1 MSLRD
6 LLVDAVGQL
15 DDVET
20 TLTPDGAITWSR
32 AQRPFAVLAADGASA
47 DFGLDPAV
55 ASSLSVALCRSSAS
69 MLQNSAPCSCASSI
83 GSIPEDWALALGP
96 AASAR

>member
-1 MSLRD
+1 MSLGD
-6 LLVDAVGQL
+6 LLLDAVGQL

-55 ASSLSVALCRSSAS
+55 ASSLSV
-69 MLQNSAPCSCASSI
+69 
-83 GSIPEDWALALGP
+83 GGEDPRLHVDRYDPLRRRRA
-96 AASAR
+96 

>member
-69 MLQNSAPCSCASSI
+69 M
-83 GSIPEDWALALGP
+83 DWVLALGP
-96 AASAR
+96 AAPPRCARRAFGPARGPGTGA

>member
-20 TLTPDGAITWSR
+20 TRTPDGAITWSR
-32 AQRPFAVLAADGASA
+32 AERELEAG
-47 DFGLDPAV
+47 G
-55 ASSLSVALCRSSAS
+55 
-69 MLQNSAPCSCASSI
+69 
-83 GSIPEDWALALGP
+83 GW
-96 AASAR
+96 

>member
-47 DFGLDPAV
+47 DFGLIPR
-55 ASSLSVALCRSSAS
+55 SLRVCRSRSVEARR
-69 MLQNSAPCSCASSI
+69 ACCRT
-83 GSIPEDWALALGP
+83 ALP
-96 AASAR
+96 VPVRH